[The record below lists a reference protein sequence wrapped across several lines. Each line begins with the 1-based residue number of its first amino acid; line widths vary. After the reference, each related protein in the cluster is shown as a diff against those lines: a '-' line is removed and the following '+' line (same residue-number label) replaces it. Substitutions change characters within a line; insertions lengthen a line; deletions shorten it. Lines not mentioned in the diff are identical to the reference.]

1 MVTSER
7 VGWVRLSAFLLTMMA
22 AGMPIQASAQSSQA
36 NKPVDSMSCRRQCD
50 ARMPDRAMNPQPVQ
64 ACLVRCAAGERHL
77 SRQNQRGT
85 PEATGRG
92 TTGGAPG
99 SSTAPGSARV
109 AAGAAAGAGLA
120 AGVPSAMPQRAAAA
134 TGRSIVA
141 YAAPLP
147 GRGLSVSMPQERMAA
162 HRGAETEC
170 FRRNNNNPCRLLAET
185 ADRCLAVAFGIRAN
199 GLVITSD
206 PRTFTI
212 HHYGTGSGQD
222 ETSAEFAA
230 LRDCSGR
237 LAAGVSC
244 RIATSR
250 CG

>member
-1 MVTSER
+1 MPLPERAGFNRPAAAFAALFMV
-7 VGWVRLSAFLLTMMA
+7 
-22 AGMPIQASAQSSQA
+22 GMPVVASAQA

-50 ARMPDRAMNPQPVQ
+50 ARMPERAMNPQPVQ

-92 TTGGAPG
+92 STGGM
-99 SSTAPGSARV
+99 
-109 AAGAAAGAGLA
+109 AAGAGLA
-120 AGVPSAMPQRAAAA
+120 AGVPSAMPQRSAAAG
-134 TGRSIVA
+134 GRSIVA
-141 YAAPLP
+141 YAAPP
-147 GRGLSVSMPQERMAA
+147 PARGLAVSMPQERMAA

-185 ADRCLAVAFGIRAN
+185 ADRCLAIAYGIRAN

-212 HHYGTGSGQD
+212 HHYGTGSGAD
-222 ETSAEFAA
+222 ETAAEFAA

>member
-7 VGWVRLSAFLLTMMA
+7 VGLARLSAFLLLIVVA
-22 AGMPIQASAQSSQA
+22 WMPLQALAQSSQA

-92 TTGGAPG
+92 TTGGGTVPG
-99 SSTAPGSARV
+99 SGRV

-120 AGVPSAMPQRAAAA
+120 VGVPNAMPQRAAAA
-134 TGRSIVA
+134 SGRSIVA

>member
-1 MVTSER
+1 MLTSER
-7 VGWVRLSAFLLTMMA
+7 VGAIRLSVLLFLLMA
-22 AGMPIQASAQSSQA
+22 LGLPPRAEAQPNQA

-50 ARMPDRAMNPQPVQ
+50 ARMPERAMNPQPVQ

-92 TTGGAPG
+92 STGPGAAG
-99 SSTAPGSARV
+99 V
-109 AAGAAAGAGLA
+109 MAGAAAGAGLA
-120 AGVPSAMPQRAAAA
+120 LGVPSAMPQRAAAA

-147 GRGLSVSMPQERMAA
+147 GRGLSVSMPLERMAA

-185 ADRCLAVAFGIRAN
+185 ADRCLAVAYGIRAN

-222 ETSAEFAA
+222 ETAAEFAA

>member
-7 VGWVRLSAFLLTMMA
+7 VGLARLSVFLLIIA
-22 AGMPIQASAQSSQA
+22 AAWMPLQALAQSSQA

-92 TTGGAPG
+92 STGPGAAG
-99 SSTAPGSARV
+99 V
-109 AAGAAAGAGLA
+109 MAGAAAGAGLA
-120 AGVPSAMPQRAAAA
+120 VGVPNAMPQRTAPAAS
-134 TGRSIVA
+134 RSIVA

>member
-1 MVTSER
+1 MFTSE
-7 VGWVRLSAFLLTMMA
+7 GAGLARLSALLCLITA
-22 AGMPIQASAQSSQA
+22 LWLPVPASAQSGQA

-50 ARMPDRAMNPQPVQ
+50 ARMPERAMNPQPVQ

-92 TTGGAPG
+92 SSAPSTSGAM
-99 SSTAPGSARV
+99 ASARPGV
-109 AAGAAAGAGLA
+109 A
-120 AGVPSAMPQRAAAA
+120 AGVPNAMPQRSAAA
-134 TGRSIVA
+134 GRSIVA

-147 GRGLSVSMPQERMAA
+147 GRGLSISMPQERMAA

-185 ADRCLAVAFGIRAN
+185 ADRCLAIAYGIRAT

-212 HHYGTGSGQD
+212 HHYGTGSGAD

>member
-1 MVTSER
+1 MLTSEG
-7 VGWVRLSAFLLTMMA
+7 VGFRRLSALVFLLMA
-22 AGMPIQASAQSSQA
+22 LWLPLRADAQPNQA

-92 TTGGAPG
+92 STGPGAAG
-99 SSTAPGSARV
+99 V
-109 AAGAAAGAGLA
+109 MAGAAAGAGLA
-120 AGVPSAMPQRAAAA
+120 AGVPSVMPQRATAAP
-134 TGRSIVA
+134 GRSIVA
-141 YAAPLP
+141 YAAAPP
-147 GRGLSVSMPQERMAA
+147 ARGLAVSMPQERMAA

-185 ADRCLAVAFGIRAN
+185 ADRCLAVAYGIRAN

-212 HHYGTGSGQD
+212 SHYGTGAGAD

>member
-7 VGWVRLSAFLLTMMA
+7 VGLARLSAFLLMIVA
-22 AGMPIQASAQSSQA
+22 AWMPLQALAQSSQA

-92 TTGGAPG
+92 TTGGG
-99 SSTAPGSARV
+99 TVPGSARV

-120 AGVPSAMPQRAAAA
+120 VGVPNAMPQRTASAAS
-134 TGRSIVA
+134 RSIVA